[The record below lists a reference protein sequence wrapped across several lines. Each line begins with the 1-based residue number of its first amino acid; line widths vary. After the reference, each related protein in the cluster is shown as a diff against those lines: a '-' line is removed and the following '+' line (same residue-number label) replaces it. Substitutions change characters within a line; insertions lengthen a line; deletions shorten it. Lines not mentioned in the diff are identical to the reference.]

1 MNHKILD
8 KNSKEEVTRLFTS
21 VFTAS
26 EGEKEGRLIGN
37 LTSELS
43 SGTDNQEIVCF
54 GTYDVNL
61 HLKMT
66 RVLHLKMTR
75 PSWPDYGLG

>member
-1 MNHKILD
+1 MNQKILD
-8 KNSKEEVTRLFTS
+8 KNSQEEVSSLFTS

-37 LTSELS
+37 LASELS

-54 GTYDVNL
+54 TAVPLTFKGRRADF
-61 HLKMT
+61 
-66 RVLHLKMTR
+66 R
-75 PSWPDYGLG
+75 